1 VKLLAWTSGLPN
13 EWSVKPLRALAKY
26 WVSNVDKIPSDDEMP
41 VRLCNY
47 SEVYKNEFV
56 TLNLEFMWGTATKAE
71 ILKFRLAINDVVIT
85 KDSED
90 WNDIGVPALVC
101 ETTDDLICGY
111 HLAILRPNDGRI
123 LGRFLFRCLQA
134 KPVRAQL
141 ELAAS
146 DGVTRFG
153 LSKSEIG
160 GTWVPVPPLDQ
171 QQAIADYL
179 DRETAR
185 IDALIAAKER
195 LLVLLAE
202 KRQALITRAVTRG
215 LDPNVPLRDSG
226 IPWLGMIPAHWKVVR
241 LRFLVQVMSGATPDT
256 GKSEY
261 WDGEIPWVS
270 PKDMKRD
277 EIADSEDHVTS
288 AALTDSAL
296 RLVPIGAVLVVVRG
310 MILAHSFPVAL
321 TVREVTINQDMKAL
335 LCRGAICPQY
345 LRDFLRAVSR
355 HVVSLADSSAHGT
368 RKLETE
374 ILGQLLVCVPPMEE
388 QVKISTHVAVQTAE
402 LDRLSTLMAETI
414 ALLKERRA
422 ALIAAAVTGQIHIP
436 SEAVA

>member
-1 VKLLAWTSGLPN
+1 MIADGSAGFGHKRLKYIVSLRRSRANDSGDDRPFLGLEHVQSWTGRLTTGNVGPDAEQSPGSGESLSGSFETGDVLFGKLRPY
-13 EWSVKPLRALAKY
+13 LAKA
-26 WVSNVDKIPSDDEMP
+26 WMA
-41 VRLCNY
+41 
-47 SEVYKNEFV
+47 EFSGRC
-56 TLNLEFMWGTATKAE
+56 TTEFLVLTPM
-71 ILKFRLAINDVVIT
+71 AI
-85 KDSED
+85 E
-90 WNDIGVPALVC
+90 
-101 ETTDDLICGY
+101 
-111 HLAILRPNDGRI
+111 
-123 LGRFLFRCLQA
+123 GRFLRYVFLWNSFIDVVDA
-134 KPVRAQL
+134 STFGSKMPRA
-141 ELAAS
+141 
-146 DGVTRFG
+146 DWDF
-153 LSKSEIG
+153 IG
-160 GTWVPVPPLDQ
+160 NVPVPLPDCKA

-195 LLVLLAE
+195 LLALLAE
-202 KRQALITRAVTRG
+202 KRQALITHAVTRG

-226 IPWLGMIPAHWKVVR
+226 ILWLGTIPAHWKVER

-422 ALIAAAVTGQIHIP
+422 ALIAAAVTGQIQIP